1 MNPVAQLLVI
11 VAGLLLI
18 GALGEFIFS
27 RTGIPDVIWL
37 VLAGIFAGPVLE
49 VVSPQMLEPA
59 VPFFGAIAL
68 TIILSGGAS
77 RLLLADV
84 AAAAPRGLLLAFVGF
99 LFSVASIYCYFWAL
113 TWLEIVEPVSPL
125 SWLIAGAIVGGS
137 STLVVTPTLA
147 GAKVDSRVSC
157 LLEVESSG
165 TDALSIVMTMVLIDL
180 VVTGSVDLASPFVA
194 LAREIGIGV
203 AFGIVVTAVLIPMLP
218 GLRDKSHGYTV
229 FLASMLILYALT
241 HLANGN
247 GALAVLTAALLIGNA
262 STLVPKVI
270 PGAHPEVFVFTETA
284 RIMQDQMSFLI
295 KSFFFVL
302 IGLMFPPSPKLI
314 VLGALAAVVLL
325 LFRIPAV
332 KLPTTNLC
340 FTKKQTGLTIV
351 AIPRGLAAGVLSTL
365 PLQYGIA
372 GAKNFSPAV
381 FALIVTT
388 IVLFTMGFAVVSRM
402 STAQGMWREPQDRE
416 AIQN

>member
-1 MNPVAQLLVI
+1 VNPVAQLLVI

-18 GALGEFIFS
+18 GALGEFVFS

-37 VLAGIFAGPVLE
+37 VLAGIFAGPVFE
-49 VVSPQMLEPA
+49 VVSPRMLEPA

-77 RLLLADV
+77 RLRLTDV
-84 AAAAPRGLLLAFVGF
+84 AAAAPRGLFLAFVGF
-99 LFSVASIYCYFWAL
+99 VFSVASVYSYFWTL
-113 TWLEIVEPVSPL
+113 TKLELVKPVSSL

-137 STLVVTPTLA
+137 ALVVMPTPA
-147 GAKVDSRVSC
+147 GVKVDPRVSH

-203 AFGIVVTAVLIPMLP
+203 TFGLLVAAVLVPVLP
-218 GLRDKSHGYTV
+218 ALCDKPHGYTV

-241 HLANGN
+241 QLANGN
-247 GALAVLTAALLIGNA
+247 GALAVVTGALLIGNA

-270 PGAHPEVFVFTETA
+270 PGAHPEAFVFTETA
-284 RIMQDQMSFLI
+284 RVMQDQMIFLI

-302 IGLMFPPSPKLI
+302 IGLMFPTSPRLI
-314 VLGALAAVVLL
+314 VLGALGALVLL

-332 KLPTTNLC
+332 KLSTINLG
-340 FTKKQTGLTIV
+340 FTKKQTWLTIV

-372 GAKNFSPAV
+372 GAENFSPGV
-381 FALIVTT
+381 FALIVTS
-388 IVLFTMGFAVVSRM
+388 IVLFAVGFAVVSRM
-402 STAQGMWREPQDRE
+402 SDASWSPARASGL
-416 AIQN
+416 